1 MYGQAGD
8 ARHLYGEKD
17 RLEKENAELRGQI
30 RGHLKTIESL
40 NTLVKQQKKELEK
53 CKWGLCDN
61 VTPY

>member
-8 ARHLYGEKD
+8 ARYLYGEKD

-40 NTLVKQQKKELEK
+40 NRLIEKVKDDLEK
-53 CKWGLCDN
+53 GK
-61 VTPY
+61 